1 VEAVQ
6 KEFKLPLR
14 RTRAKKGSLEDIF
27 TSNQVKKDNFLL
39 ILSSDTS
46 DFKSKY
52 EEYIINFCAN
62 LPEYESTTQL
72 FELIL
77 TSYLHE
83 KMERIIYLYVV
94 YICHLKQRKAKSFNL
109 FLCLKDF
116 VMSNLQKISS
126 PQTCEINN
134 PNKEL
139 DKETIDKILC
149 CYDANIV
156 LDKESLCFLLNNYNS
171 SQHLIAYFLIFTV
184 LLENEY
190 IFEYY
195 KLAKEL
201 LFDSMYD
208 FLNTISISSIIL
220 KQVFDSKYIKP
231 LNKVNTMNK
240 IYILSQLS
248 RDFMNE
254 NIINFINKFITI
266 QINTKQIQLPGNIQI
281 ESLSD
286 EQFENEIITFII
298 DQLKS
303 LDKYILKE
311 ENNDKLNLGENN
323 IIIEVYQLILILMK
337 IRPLDWIK
345 DVLVKTILFTEFIS
359 CSRGSL
365 KRIVIIYLVGILINF
380 LFAAHNYQMVPLKIF
395 LNWIYSILDPQYNGI
410 YSITLVEVITVYDEI
425 TALAFMIEFVRIDPN
440 IFEIVKKSVN
450 NLLKNHDK
458 ELFPLDLKEKLIRTG
473 IVDKFE
479 FR

>member
-1 VEAVQ
+1 METVQ

-14 RTRAKKGSLEDIF
+14 RTRAKKGGLEDIF
-27 TSNQVKKDNFLL
+27 TSNLVKKENFLL
-39 ILSSDTS
+39 ILSSDTNEI
-46 DFKSKY
+46 KSKY
-52 EEYIINFCAN
+52 EEYIINFCGS

-72 FELIL
+72 LELIL
-77 TSYLHE
+77 TSYVHE
-83 KMERIIYLYVV
+83 NMERIIYLFVI
-94 YICHLKQRKAKSFNL
+94 YIFHIKERKAKSFNL

-126 PQTCEINN
+126 HQITETNDQK
-134 PNKEL
+134 KEL
-139 DKETIDKILC
+139 DKEIIEKILSW
-149 CYDANIV
+149 YDVNIV
-156 LDKESLCFLLNNYNS
+156 FDIRSLCFLMNKYNS

-201 LFDSMYD
+201 LFDSTYD
-208 FLNTISISSIIL
+208 FLDTISISSIIL
-220 KQVFDSKYIKP
+220 KRVFDSKYIKP

-240 IYILSQLS
+240 IYILSQLT

-266 QINTKQIQLPGNIQI
+266 QINTKQIQLPENIQI
-281 ESLSD
+281 ECLSD
-286 EQFENEIITFII
+286 EQFENEIVTFII

-323 IIIEVYQLILILMK
+323 IIIEVYLLILILMK
-337 IRPLDWIK
+337 IRSIDWIK

-395 LNWIYSILDPQYNGI
+395 LSWIYSILDPQYNGI
-410 YSITLVEVITVYDEI
+410 
-425 TALAFMIEFVRIDPN
+425 
-440 IFEIVKKSVN
+440 
-450 NLLKNHDK
+450 
-458 ELFPLDLKEKLIRTG
+458 
-473 IVDKFE
+473 
-479 FR
+479 

>member
-1 VEAVQ
+1 VETVQ

-14 RTRAKKGSLEDIF
+14 RTRAKKGGLEDIF
-27 TSNQVKKDNFLL
+27 TSNLVKKENFLL
-39 ILSSDTS
+39 ILSSDTNEI
-46 DFKSKY
+46 KSKY
-52 EEYIINFCAN
+52 EEYIINFCGS

-72 FELIL
+72 LELIL
-77 TSYLHE
+77 TSYVHE
-83 KMERIIYLYVV
+83 KIERIIYLFVI
-94 YICHLKQRKAKSFNL
+94 YICHIKERKAKSFNL

-126 PQTCEINN
+126 HQITETNDQK
-134 PNKEL
+134 KEL
-139 DKETIDKILC
+139 DKEIIEKILS
-149 CYDANIV
+149 CYDVNIV
-156 LDKESLCFLLNNYNS
+156 FDIRSLCFLMNKYNS

-201 LFDSMYD
+201 LFDSTYD
-208 FLNTISISSIIL
+208 FLDTISISSIIL
-220 KQVFDSKYIKP
+220 KRVFDSKYIKP

-240 IYILSQLS
+240 VYILSQLT

-266 QINTKQIQLPGNIQI
+266 QINTKQIQLPENIQI
-281 ESLSD
+281 ECLSD
-286 EQFENEIITFII
+286 EQFENEIVTFII

-323 IIIEVYQLILILMK
+323 IIIEVYLLILILMK
-337 IRPLDWIK
+337 IRSIDWIK

-395 LNWIYSILDPQYNGI
+395 LSWIYSILDPQYNGI
-410 YSITLVEVITVYDEI
+410 
-425 TALAFMIEFVRIDPN
+425 
-440 IFEIVKKSVN
+440 
-450 NLLKNHDK
+450 
-458 ELFPLDLKEKLIRTG
+458 
-473 IVDKFE
+473 
-479 FR
+479 